1 MADQNS
7 TTVQNVAPTALDGVP
22 ADYQRTVDV
31 KRHTS
36 EHVHGNKTAFEMES
50 HTDDESGG
58 VIDNRL
64 MTVID
69 GRIEARQKA
78 EDLRANARNR
88 NRIYILVVVLIMEL
102 AVPTLYG
109 MHMLPALFLKYE
121 VLAITAPDALLT
133 VWAYI
138 HKY

>member
-1 MADQNS
+1 MAEQNS
-7 TTVQNVAPTALDGVP
+7 VTVQAAPVATDRVP

-31 KRHTS
+31 SRHTT
-36 EHVHGNKTAFEMES
+36 EHVHGNKTTFDTES
-50 HTDDESGG
+50 HTDDTSGG

-69 GRIEARQKA
+69 GRIEARQAA
-78 EDLRANARNR
+78 EDKRANARNR
-88 NRIYILVVVLIMEL
+88 NRLYILAVVLIMEL
-102 AVPTLYG
+102 FVPTLAG
-109 MHMLPALFLKYE
+109 MHLLPPIVIKYE

-133 VWAYI
+133 VWAYA